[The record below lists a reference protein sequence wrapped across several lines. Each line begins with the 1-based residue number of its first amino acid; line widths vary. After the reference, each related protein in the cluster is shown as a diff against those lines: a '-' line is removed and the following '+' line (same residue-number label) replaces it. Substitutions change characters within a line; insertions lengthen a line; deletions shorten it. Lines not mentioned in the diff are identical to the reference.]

1 MNTELKVLKKIFDE
15 KGRAHIKS
23 ISDYVGFGRDYLR
36 FICRRLIE
44 KDLLI
49 SSQRDW
55 YQLSQKGKRKLKLRG
70 LIELRKKR
78 LKRLKKLVSP
88 PLKFRERGPRSGRV
102 EGGWRPKT
110 KSSPKIKLT
119 SNFGSLKEKKL
130 KLGRK
135 IEKAAFFL
143 EKLKG

>member
-55 YQLSQKGKRKLKLRG
+55 YQLSQKGKRQLKLRG

-88 PLKFRERGPRSGRV
+88 PLRLREFPK
-102 EGGWRPKT
+102 KT
-110 KSSPKIKLT
+110 KLSPRIKLT
-119 SNFGSLKEKKL
+119 ANFSSLKEKKL
-130 KLGRK
+130 KLGRW
-135 IEKAAFFL
+135 IEKAAFSL
-143 EKLKG
+143 EKLRS